1 MSTHSSGTFGVYV
14 AGWHPKTKKA
24 LREAV
29 VGGERD
35 ITFEPTSPFQRPEW
49 VSIDMIEAGEVGTVY
64 VVGPDPFTDRR
75 WYAQV
80 VRTKTGKVTVK

>member
-14 AGWHPKTKKA
+14 AGRHPKTKKA
-24 LREAV
+24 LREAI
-29 VGGERD
+29 VGGEQD
-35 ITFEPTSPFQRPEW
+35 IVFEPTSPFQRPDW
-49 VSIDMIEAGEVGTVY
+49 IKVSDIEDGSTGTVY

-80 VRTKTGKVTVK
+80 ALSKTGKVVVK